1 MTTSSEKKPVTIE
14 LIKFIIYVISLVI
27 TIMVFYGGIDKR
39 LTIVETEMIH
49 KIDDRKLFEKLDE
62 LKEALS
68 RKIEIEIQKV
78 KKNN

>member
-49 KIDDRKLFEKLDE
+49 KVDDRKLFEKLDQ
-62 LKEALS
+62 LKEDLS